1 MDLLRAKIY
10 LDKINR
16 EFTRMLKDPENIP
29 RIDVDIT
36 LSYIREMYEA
46 FQNEAPERVA
56 APAPRAVAAP
66 VAEPKP
72 APPPV
77 VAAPIIVEPPPPPV
91 VVVPPPVV
99 EPAPTPAPPPV
110 VAAPI
115 IVEPPPPPVVVAPP
129 PVVEPKPVPAPPP
142 VVAAPIIVEPPPPPV
157 VKIAPAIPVNS
168 DDAEILFEYK
178 EAKELSE
185 KLSETPL
192 SDIKRAIALNDRLL
206 LQRELF
212 GGDHTVFEDV
222 LNSLNHFSG
231 FEQAKS
237 YLLQNCI
244 GRFDWMHKSRID
256 TAKSF
261 IRLVR
266 RRYK

>member
-16 EFTRMLKDPENIP
+16 EFNRMLKDPENVP

-36 LSYIREMYEA
+36 LSYLREMYDAMLAEDVMPV
-46 FQNEAPERVA
+46 APARIAPAAAPKAETPAPKADPPAPVVVEPVA
-56 APAPRAVAAP
+56 A
-66 VAEPKP
+66 P

-77 VAAPIIVEPPPPPV
+77 VVT
-91 VVVPPPVV
+91 VPPPVEV
-99 EPAPTPAPPPV
+99 APAPPPP
-110 VAAPI
+110 A
-115 IVEPPPPPVVVAPP
+115 
-129 PVVEPKPVPAPPP
+129 PAPPEP
-142 VVAAPIIVEPPPPPV
+142 VIAKAAPEPPA
-157 VKIAPAIPVNS
+157 KAPAPPLEAG
-168 DDAEILFEYK
+168 DEEALFEYK
-178 EAKELSE
+178 EARELSE
-185 KLSETPL
+185 KLSETPI

-212 GGDHTVFEDV
+212 GNDHGAFETA
-222 LNSLNHFSG
+222 LNTINGFSG

-237 YLLQNCI
+237 YLLREVI
-244 GRFDWMHKSRID
+244 TRYDWMHKSRIE

>member
-16 EFTRMLKDPENIP
+16 EFNRMLKDPENVP

-36 LSYIREMYEA
+36 LSYLREMYDAMLSEDVMPV
-46 FQNEAPERVA
+46 APARIAPAA
-56 APAPRAVAAP
+56 APKV
-66 VAEPKP
+66 EIP
-72 APPPV
+72 APKADPP
-77 VAAPIIVEPPPPPV
+77 APKTAPPV
-91 VVVPPPVV
+91 VVEPV
-99 EPAPTPAPPPV
+99 A
-110 VAAPI
+110 
-115 IVEPPPPPVVVAPP
+115 
-129 PVVEPKPVPAPPP
+129 VPAPPP
-142 VVAAPIIVEPPPPPV
+142 VIVEPVAKPAPPPPV
-157 VKIAPAIPVNS
+157 AAAPPPVEVAPVPPAPAPPPEPVIAKAAPEPPAQAS
-168 DDAEILFEYK
+168 APPQEAGDEEALFEYK
-178 EAKELSE
+178 EARELSE
-185 KLSETPL
+185 KLSETPI

-212 GGDHTVFEDV
+212 GNDHGAFEAV
-222 LNSLNHFSG
+222 LNTINGFSG

-237 YLLQNCI
+237 YLLREVI
-244 GRFDWMHKSRID
+244 TRYDWMHKSRIE